1 MNVTGNAVRPL
12 YCLGVRIV
20 IGLPVVAAPLR
31 LPTCVCTSAP
41 CSITVCLAGA
51 LKKPFTATITIST
64 NSAPPATSAM
74 YSADACPFFLLISVI
89 YVLKFVLFKIVFT
102 CVWVLFV
109 GVSSFVALDLLI
121 GGLRIPW

>member
-1 MNVTGNAVRPL
+1 MNITGNAVRPL

-20 IGLPVVAAPLR
+20 IGLPVLDAALR

-64 NSAPPATSAM
+64 NSAPPATSVM
-74 YSADACPFFLLISVI
+74 YSADACPFFLLVSVI
-89 YVLKFVLFKIVFT
+89 IRLYVYFVYKLTRFFK
-102 CVWVLFV
+102 
-109 GVSSFVALDLLI
+109 
-121 GGLRIPW
+121 